1 MIRRGIG
8 VQSFVAAGGGTSYV
22 GLLDTYTGASAAY
35 SVRLL
40 RGAYSGSAIRVRR
53 SSDNTEQDIG
63 FDVNGN
69 LNESALTTFV
79 GAGNG
84 FVTTWYDQS
93 GNAANATQSTAINQ
107 PQIVGSG
114 TVFKQNNKI
123 VLKTDGSSFLI
134 NNTLPNRGAT
144 SSTFVNLLLTSTRGN
159 VAMMSASN
167 LDQEQFFPSR
177 NTNGTNRYYDVD
189 FTASAL
195 PNGFN
200 LISII
205 QNSGTMN
212 AFENAAQVATNL
224 SCDTGTAT
232 GLYLFRR
239 LAGNGLPNGS
249 GFSEVIIYGSNQSSS
264 RTGIESNINT
274 YYGIY

>member
-1 MIRRGIG
+1 M
-8 VQSFVAAGGGTSYV
+8 SFLIDPYRFGLPL
-22 GLLDTYTGASAAY
+22 LLDTYPNAYIAY

-40 RGAYSGSAIRVRR
+40 RGGYTGSAIRVRR
-53 SSDNTEQDIG
+53 SSDNTEQNIG
-63 FDVNGN
+63 FDINGN
-69 LNESALTTFV
+69 IDESALTTFV
-79 GAGNG
+79 GSGNG

-93 GNAANATQSTAINQ
+93 GNGRNATQSTAINQ
-107 PQIVGSG
+107 PQIVSSG
-114 TVFKQNNKI
+114 TVFKENNKI
-123 VLKTDGSSFLI
+123 VLKTNGSSFLI

-144 SSTFVNLLLTSTRGN
+144 SSTFVNLLLTSTRGA
-159 VAMMSASN
+159 VAMMSAENAS
-167 LDQEQFFPSR
+167 QEQFWPSR
-177 NTNGTNRYYDVD
+177 AANGTNRYYDVD

-212 AFENAAQVATNL
+212 AFENSAQVATNL
-224 SCDTGTAT
+224 SADTGTAT

-239 LAGNGLPNGS
+239 VAGNPLPNGS
-249 GFSEVIIYGSNQSSS
+249 GFSEVIIYGSDQSSN
-264 RTGIESNINT
+264 RTGIETNINT

>member
-1 MIRRGIG
+1 MIRIG
-8 VQSFVAAGGGTSYV
+8 VRSFVAGGTSYV
-22 GLLDTYTGASAAY
+22 GILDTYTNAAAAY

-40 RGAYSGSAIRVRR
+40 RSAYTGSAIRVRR

-63 FDVNGN
+63 FTSLGN
-69 LNESALTTFV
+69 LDESALTTFV

-123 VLKTDGSSFLI
+123 VLKTDGNSFLI
-134 NNTLPNRGAT
+134 NNSLPDRGAT

-159 VAMMSASN
+159 VAMMSAANAS
-167 LDQEQFFPSR
+167 QEQFFPSR
-177 NTNGTNRYYDVD
+177 ATNGINRYYDVD

-212 AFENAAQVATNL
+212 AFENSAQVATNL
-224 SCDTGTAT
+224 SADTGTAT

-239 LAGNGLPNGS
+239 SSGNGLPNGS